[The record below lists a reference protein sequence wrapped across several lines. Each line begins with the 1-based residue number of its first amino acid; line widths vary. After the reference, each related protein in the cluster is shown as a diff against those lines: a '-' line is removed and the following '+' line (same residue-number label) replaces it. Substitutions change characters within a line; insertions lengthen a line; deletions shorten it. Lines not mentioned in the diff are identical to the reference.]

1 MDSLFIKGIDDMT
14 EFLTNAVNV
23 MHLLFKCKQL
33 NESFDTETNIF
44 KRFKLGISILSVG
57 MKYKSFI
64 RKDIHTLQEAL
75 NFLLMVNT
83 KDINKYKVFLQA
95 KRTPSYY
102 VSVHYCENRII
113 LNISYGF
120 KSLEEQFTNMTIVFD
135 RNDVITK
142 NDKCVK
148 LEKNYDTKEIL
159 HISFEE
165 LEGTKDERI
174 FLAIIKQ
181 ILFELAE

>member
-14 EFLTNAVNV
+14 EFLTNAVKG
-23 MHLLFKCKQL
+23 MQLLFKCKQL
-33 NESFDTETNIF
+33 NENFDTETNIF
-44 KRFKLGISILSVG
+44 KRFKLGISILSTG
-57 MKYKSFI
+57 LKYKSFI

-83 KDINKYKVFLQA
+83 KDINKYKVFQ
-95 KRTPSYY
+95 RMPSYF
-102 VSVHYCENRII
+102 VGVHYCDNRII
-113 LNISYGF
+113 VNISYAF

-135 RNDVITK
+135 RNDSITK

-148 LEKNYDTKEIL
+148 LERFYDKKEIL
-159 HISFEE
+159 YISFEE
-165 LEGTKDERI
+165 LEETKDAKN

>member
-14 EFLTNAVNV
+14 EFLTNAVKG
-23 MHLLFKCKQL
+23 MQLLFKCKQL
-33 NESFDTETNIF
+33 NESFDTETNTF

-83 KDINKYKVFLQA
+83 KDINKYKVFQ
-95 KRTPSYY
+95 RMPSYF
-102 VSVHYCENRII
+102 VGVHYCDNRII
-113 LNISYGF
+113 VNISYAF

-135 RNDVITK
+135 RNDSITK

-148 LEKNYDTKEIL
+148 LERFYDKKEIL
-159 HISFEE
+159 YISFEE
-165 LEGTKDERI
+165 LEETKDAKN